1 MDMDL
6 STFLVLLAIGAAV
19 GAAVGAMLNGPSY
32 GVGINVVIGM
42 LGAAI
47 SEPVLT
53 GLSFD
58 FGVWLNGLVL
68 ATILSSVAAYVLR
81 AG

>member
-1 MDMDL
+1 MDL
-6 STFLVLLAIGAAV
+6 SSFLLLLGLGAVV
-19 GAAVGAMLNGPSY
+19 GACVGALLNGPSY
-32 GVGINVVIGM
+32 GVAINVTIGM

-58 FGVWLNGLVL
+58 FGVYMNALVL
-68 ATILSSVAAYVLR
+68 SVILSSVAAYVLR